1 MCWCQIWLYSPGKWL
16 VYFFFSF
23 SFFLLYCISNVRTI
37 CCSKLQIGIEL
48 FMRLSFSSELETGVP
63 KKTVWKCGGCIWL
76 FLNGK
81 WLIDFFFF
89 FLLES
94 SQRAAF
100 YHRLLA
106 FPELKVSEKDWLDA
120 QNPHQFYSFFL
131 VIVCLCISSR
141 YSQAGDV
148 RGGGFWIDR
157 FEKSSVH
164 FPQQVAY
171 MYVFWL

>member
-63 KKTVWKCGGCIWL
+63 KKSLKVWGLHLTFSEWQVINW
-76 FLNGK
+76 
-81 WLIDFFFF
+81 FFIF

>member
-1 MCWCQIWLYSPGKWL
+1 MCWCQIWLYSPRKWL
-16 VYFFFSF
+16 VYFFFKLFFLPPVLYFKCQNHMLFKITDWHWIVYEIILFLRIGDRSPKKDSLKVWGLHLTF
-23 SFFLLYCISNVRTI
+23 SEWQVINWFFIFFLL
-37 CCSKLQIGIEL
+37 G
-48 FMRLSFSSELETGVP
+48 
-63 KKTVWKCGGCIWL
+63 
-76 FLNGK
+76 
-81 WLIDFFFF
+81 
-89 FLLES
+89 S